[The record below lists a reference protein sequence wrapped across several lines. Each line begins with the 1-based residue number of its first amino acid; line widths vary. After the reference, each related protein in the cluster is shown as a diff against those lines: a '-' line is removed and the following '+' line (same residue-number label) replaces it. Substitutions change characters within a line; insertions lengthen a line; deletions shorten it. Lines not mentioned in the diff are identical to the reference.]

1 MKALRWVLAAT
12 LICGIG
18 VFSSCNKDNNSVG
31 GNVISPMPYESD
43 IIGNWKI
50 TNVTEGSIFYPG
62 EFIEITADHFIHF
75 EKENNSYWGTW
86 SLNDYDFHAIAM
98 TEINNRYVFNL
109 RMYLTKEKN
118 IEVVGE
124 IVQYHF
130 NDEWPDHV
138 HFILERVE

>member
-1 MKALRWVLAAT
+1 MWVEISRKARPAENRLAGRIKVNNKKIR
-12 LICGIG
+12 ICLG
-18 VFSSCNKDNNSVG
+18 D
-31 GNVISPMPYESD
+31 Y
-43 IIGNWKI
+43 
-50 TNVTEGSIFYPG
+50 
-62 EFIEITADHFIHF
+62 IEITADHFIHF

-86 SLNDYDFHAIAM
+86 SLNDYDFHAIGM

-130 NDEWPDHV
+130 NDEWSDHV

>member
-62 EFIEITADHFIHF
+62 EFIEIRSDHFIHF
-75 EKENNSYWGTW
+75 EKDNNDYWGTW
-86 SLNDYDFHAIAM
+86 SLKDYDFHAIGM

-130 NDEWPDHV
+130 NDEWHDHV

>member
-1 MKALRWVLAAT
+1 MWVEISRKARPAENRLAGRIKVNNKKIR
-12 LICGIG
+12 ICLG
-18 VFSSCNKDNNSVG
+18 D
-31 GNVISPMPYESD
+31 Y
-43 IIGNWKI
+43 
-50 TNVTEGSIFYPG
+50 
-62 EFIEITADHFIHF
+62 IEITADHFIHF
-75 EKENNSYWGTW
+75 EKDNNDYWGTW
-86 SLNDYDFHAIAM
+86 SLKDYDFHAIGM

-130 NDEWPDHV
+130 YDEWHDHV